1 MSSKTCFKSNHT
13 NYVAGAIPPD
23 MYQTCQPNM
32 NGNQTYLSQLNCN
45 YTTDFQKQFY
55 ETWSDYITN
64 SIELKSDTE
73 VKYKWFVHFKLH
85 IKSFKDMGLSGSWFR
100 CRCHNGPSRCTATV
114 NNCLFPDDAYCY
126 ECTQFDRSGECCCE
140 CDACF
145 QRQGHPHVSLR
156 FNVKD
161 IQYIIMWNSATTAW
175 PTDGWPTIVISCY
188 SMSIHD
194 TSWVQNVSWVPM
206 LNHKHL
212 WSIMST
218 HDIDY
223 LHLYSWIITNTY
235 DEWWGHVCWGGSCLY
250 LQWFGGGGR
259 GFMKTETILACSCKY
274 VLVCLLATVK
284 KLPLGSASTSTPIEL
299 TSLAWRYQV

>member
-64 SIELKSDTE
+64 RIELKSDTE

-126 ECTQFDRSGECCCE
+126 ECTQFDRWGECCCE

-194 TSWVQNVSWVPM
+194 TSWVLRMYHEYPCWITSIYEASWVLM
-206 LNHKHL
+206 ILIIYICIHESSRILMMNDEAMCVEVGVVCICNDLEGGVEGL
-212 WSIMST
+212 WKLRP
-218 HDIDY
+218 Y
-223 LHLYSWIITNTY
+223 LR
-235 DEWWGHVCWGGSCLY
+235 V
-250 LQWFGGGGR
+250 
-259 GFMKTETILACSCKY
+259 
-274 VLVCLLATVK
+274 V
-284 KLPLGSASTSTPIEL
+284 ASMC
-299 TSLAWRYQV
+299 